1 MKRSLLISYM
11 RIAGYHA
18 DGAAFARLYVE
29 NRVSYEVAKQAFHE
43 GKRMRASGLPCTC
56 SACKETHP

>member
-1 MKRSLLISYM
+1 MKRSLVISYM

-29 NRVSYEVAKQAFHE
+29 QRVSYEAAKQAFRE
-43 GKRMRASGLPCTC
+43 GKAMRAAGVPCTC
-56 SACKETHP
+56 SACKEQQP